1 MRLQH
6 PTVGILILTGWLSI
20 AASRAAADHHSKYF
34 SNHRGGQGVSQTNSK
49 SIASHKPQW
58 SADPTRGWV
67 RTEERQDLP
76 KPGAAAK
83 TDGDKGKS
91 KTNGKAI
98 QER

>member
-1 MRLQH
+1 MRLQR

-20 AASRAAADHHSKYF
+20 AASRAPADHNSTQF
-34 SNHRGGQGVSQTNSK
+34 SNHRGGQGVSQTHSK
-49 SIASHKPQW
+49 ANASHKPQW

-67 RTEERQDLP
+67 RTAERQDLP

-83 TDGDKGKS
+83 TDRDNGKS
-91 KTNGKAI
+91 KTSGKSI